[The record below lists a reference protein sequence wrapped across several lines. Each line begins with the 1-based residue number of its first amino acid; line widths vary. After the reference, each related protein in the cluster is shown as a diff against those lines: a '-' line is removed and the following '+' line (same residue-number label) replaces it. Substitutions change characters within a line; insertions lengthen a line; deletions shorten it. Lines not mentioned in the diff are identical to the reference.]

1 MYDAIGAEWIKLR
14 SLRSTPALLVI
25 GLTVT
30 VLTGLLFGL
39 LIGPEFQRAT
49 PADRMDFDP
58 VGLSF
63 TGMQLGQLAVVVL
76 AVLAVGSE
84 FGSGMIR
91 TSLAAVPRRGTLL
104 TAKFVL
110 LGSIGMAWGLVTGAA
125 SLLVGTWAL
134 GADLAALP
142 PGDLIRTVSG
152 AGAYAALLAV
162 SAGSVTFMV
171 RRSIAALGILL
182 PLLFLV
188 SSLLAASSRL
198 RPLARLL
205 PDRAGLRL
213 MQVHQ
218 ESGDLTP
225 LAGGAV
231 LLLWTASAA
240 IVAHLAFVRR
250 DV

>member
-91 TSLAAVPRRGTLL
+91 TSLAAVPRRGRLL

-110 LGSIGMAWGLVTGAA
+110 LGSIGLAWGLVTGAA

-134 GADLAALP
+134 GADLAELP
-142 PGDLIRTVSG
+142 PGDLLRTVSG

-171 RRSIAALGILL
+171 RRNFHRGTRHPAAA
-182 PLLFLV
+182 PV
-188 SSLLAASSRL
+188 PRL
-198 RPLARLL
+198 QPAGRVVTTTPARP
-205 PDRAGLRL
+205 
-213 MQVHQ
+213 
-218 ESGDLTP
+218 P
-225 LAGGAV
+225 LAGPRGAE
-231 LLLWTASAA
+231 TDAGAP
-240 IVAHLAFVRR
+240 RGG
-250 DV
+250 